1 MQFMHT
7 EIYVIYL
14 TWPADHEWTH
24 RGLLDKKNYWGWNM
38 DEIDFKGKIVLVVG
52 AHPDDNDFGAGA
64 TVAKAAIEGAEVI
77 YLIATTGQRGSS
89 AETMTPERLSD
100 IRKKEQEDA
109 ARVLGVR
116 EVHFLNYVDGEL
128 IPDIRLKEQVVI
140 HIRRFRP
147 DMVFTMDPSFYYF
160 KDFGFVNHS
169 DHRAI
174 GEATLDAC
182 YPLARD
188 LLSFPEHPK
197 AGLSPHKVK
206 EILLHSFVP
215 ENANFFVDVTDTYD
229 IKIRALSLH
238 QSQVSDM
245 PKLEKRIR
253 DRAEAAGRLAG
264 CRFAEA
270 FVRLHLPE

>member
-1 MQFMHT
+1 M
-7 EIYVIYL
+7 
-14 TWPADHEWTH
+14 
-24 RGLLDKKNYWGWNM
+24 N
-38 DEIDFKGKIVLVVG
+38 EIDFKGRIVLVVG

-64 TVAKAAIEGAEVI
+64 TVAKAAIQGAEVI

-89 AETMTPERLSD
+89 EETMTPERLSD
-100 IRKKEQEDA
+100 IRIKEQEDA

-116 EVHFLNYVDGEL
+116 QVHFLSYVDGEL

-140 HIRRFRP
+140 NIRRFRP
-147 DMVFTMDPSFYYF
+147 DIVFTMDPSFYYF

-188 LLSFPEHPK
+188 RLSFPAHVK
-197 AGLSPHKVK
+197 AGLSPHTVK
-206 EILLHSFVP
+206 EILPHSFVP
-215 ENANFFVDVTDTYD
+215 ENANFYVDVTATYET
-229 IKIRALSLH
+229 KINALSLH
-238 QSQVSDM
+238 KSQVSDIHN
-245 PKLEKRIR
+245 LEKRTR

-270 FVRLHLPE
+270 FVRLHMPGEANVNRD

>member
-1 MQFMHT
+1 M
-7 EIYVIYL
+7 
-14 TWPADHEWTH
+14 
-24 RGLLDKKNYWGWNM
+24 N
-38 DEIDFKGKIVLVVG
+38 EIDFKGKTVLVVG

-64 TVAKAAIEGAEVI
+64 TVAKAAIQGAEVI

-89 AETMTPERLSD
+89 DETMTPEKLSE

-109 ARVLGVR
+109 AGVLGVR

-128 IPDIRLKEQVVI
+128 VPDIRLKEQVVI
-140 HIRRFRP
+140 HIRRHRP
-147 DMVFTMDPSFYYF
+147 EIVFTMDPSFFYF

-188 LLSFPEHPK
+188 LLSFPEHVK
-197 AGLSPHKVK
+197 AELNPHKVK
-206 EILLHSFVP
+206 EIFLNSFIP
-215 ENANFFVDVTDTYD
+215 ENANCLVDVTDTFD
-229 IKIRALSLH
+229 IKIKALSRH
-238 QSQVSDM
+238 RSQVSDIQS
-245 PKLEKRIR
+245 LEKRMR